1 MQIWLK
7 YYKENVKN
15 TVIIYKNVTTFKND
29 DEELYWKKKQL
40 NVQNVSCCHM

>member
-29 DEELYWKKKQL
+29 DEELY
-40 NVQNVSCCHM
+40 